1 MSKSRGQPLTRPN
14 TQPLKQPS
22 QQRSKVT
29 VQAILEAAIHIFDE
43 FGYAAGTTSR
53 IASRAGV
60 SIGSLYQYFPNK
72 DSILMALAEQ
82 HLAEGLALSVSLLET
97 LRTSTQAL
105 EPVLDVI
112 VDHMIA
118 LHENNPGLHRLLY
131 EEGLLPAQL
140 RQTARQAEQ
149 FLIEEVARCLSLRA
163 DVVVVADRQMQA
175 YFVVHAIEHFTHRL
189 VIDQAPVE
197 FQLRGKKELVSM
209 LQRYLQVLA
218 VAVL

>member
-22 QQRSKVT
+22 QQRSRVT

-72 DSILMALAEQ
+72 DSILTALAEQ
-82 HLAEGLALSVSLLET
+82 HLAEGLALSVRLLET
-97 LRTSTQAL
+97 LRTTSLGL
-105 EPVLDVI
+105 ELVLHDI
-112 VDHMIA
+112 VGHMIT

-149 FLIEEVARCLSLRA
+149 FLIEEVARCLSQRA
-163 DVVVVADRQMQA
+163 DVAVVADRQMQA

-197 FQLRGKKELVSM
+197 FQLRGKSELVGM
-209 LQRYLQVLA
+209 LQRYLQA
-218 VAVL
+218 

>member
-82 HLAEGLALSVSLLET
+82 HMAEGLALSVRLLET

-105 EPVLDVI
+105 EPVLDDI
-112 VDHMIA
+112 VGHMIA

-149 FLIEEVARCLSLRA
+149 FLIEEVARCLSMRP
-163 DVVVVADRQMQA
+163 DVAAVADRQMQA

-189 VIDQAPVE
+189 VIDRAPVE

-209 LQRYLQVLA
+209 LQRYLQA
-218 VAVL
+218 

>member
-1 MSKSRGQPLTRPN
+1 MTKSRSQPV

-22 QQRSKVT
+22 QQRSRVT
-29 VQAILEAAIHIFDE
+29 VQAILEAAIHVFDE

-72 DSILMALAEQ
+72 DSILTALAEQ
-82 HLAEGLALSVSLLET
+82 HMAEGLALSVRLLET
-97 LRTSTQAL
+97 LRTTTQSL
-105 EPVLDVI
+105 EPVLHDI
-112 VDHMIA
+112 VGHMIA

-140 RQTARQAEQ
+140 RQTAKQAEQ
-149 FLIEEVARCLSLRA
+149 FLIEEVARCLSQRPDIA
-163 DVVVVADRQMQA
+163 NVADRQMQA

-189 VIDQAPVE
+189 VIDQTPVE
-197 FQLRGKKELVSM
+197 FQLRGKSELVSM
-209 LQRYLQVLA
+209 LQRYLQA
-218 VAVL
+218 